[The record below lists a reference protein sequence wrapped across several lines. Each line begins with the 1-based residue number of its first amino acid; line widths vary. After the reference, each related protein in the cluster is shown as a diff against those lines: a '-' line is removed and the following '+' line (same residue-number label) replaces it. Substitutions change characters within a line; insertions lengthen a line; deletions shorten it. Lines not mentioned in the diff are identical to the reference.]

1 MFRHRQYGNGC
12 IGALGGGVK
21 YPPIAPITQGEFVR
35 AKESGDRN
43 QPDSFKTGRQKT
55 VDWFLKFL
63 RKAQAPFVGRK

>member
-21 YPPIAPITQGEFVR
+21 YPPITQGEFVR